1 MAGGIGIAQAG
12 DTYQVKLKETHLNCG
27 TYRNP
32 TNREPVEGEAYIKI
46 PRRYAVQYSIY
57 NSPEGLGSNLFIVS
71 SRDGFLNNERLRAQ
85 GNSGAGDN
93 YAKQFAVDKNLRRI
107 GEWYRNQ
114 RAQVGDI
121 VQVTWQSSTEV
132 LVEIVR

>member
-1 MAGGIGIAQAG
+1 MAGGIGMAQAG
-12 DTYQVKLKETHLNCG
+12 DTYQVKLKETHLNWG

-71 SRDGFLNNERLRAQ
+71 SRDGIMKDFGHR
-85 GNSGAGDN
+85 GT
-93 YAKQFAVDKNLRRI
+93 V
-107 GEWYRNQ
+107 
-114 RAQVGDI
+114 
-121 VQVTWQSSTEV
+121 V
-132 LVEIVR
+132 LVITMRNSLLSIRICGELGSGIETKEHRLVILFKSLGKVRQKF